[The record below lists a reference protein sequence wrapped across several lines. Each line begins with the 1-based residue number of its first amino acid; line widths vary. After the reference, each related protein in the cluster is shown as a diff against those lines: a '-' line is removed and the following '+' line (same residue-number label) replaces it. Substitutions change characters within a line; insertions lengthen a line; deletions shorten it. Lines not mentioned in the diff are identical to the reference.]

1 MKILHVISQKPSDT
15 GSGVYAINVIRQ
27 LENMGYKQALI
38 CAIEEKENI
47 EISNIDVYPVKF
59 SSKNIPF
66 NVVGMSDSMPY
77 KSTKYSDLSS
87 QQLKCFKQ
95 EFYNVIEKANREFDP
110 DIIICHHLYLVTA
123 LVVSIVK
130 NKKVFGICHST
141 DLRQIRSHDMEKN
154 FIIDN
159 IKKLHGIFAL
169 HDSCKEQIKEIFKIS
184 HEKIYVTGIGFDN
197 EMFFDKKL
205 RNNENIEIVFTG
217 KICYAKGLKS
227 MYNAFNSLV
236 ESYPKV
242 RLNIVGMGDG
252 EEYSDIIKLYGNCKG
267 KVKFL
272 GKLSHEELSNLY
284 SRSHIFILPSFY
296 EGLPLVI
303 VEALA
308 SGLYVVA
315 SDISGVKSWL
325 GNNITSSGRIEFVSL
340 PSMKSIDEPV
350 ERELPEYEN
359 NLCEALKNMIY
370 KIENNN
376 RVNIDVSSLSWS
388 GLANKILEIID

>member
-27 LENMGYKQALI
+27 LENMGHKQALI
-38 CAIEEKENI
+38 CAIEEEENI
-47 EISNIDVYPVKF
+47 EISDIDVYPVKF
-59 SSKNIPF
+59 SSGNIPF

-77 KSTKYSDLSS
+77 KSTKYSELSS

-95 EFYNVIEKANREFDP
+95 EFCNVIEKANREFNP

-141 DLRQIRSHDMEKN
+141 DLRQIMSHGMEKN

-169 HDSCKEQIKEIFKIS
+169 HNSCKEQIKEIFNIS

-205 RNNENIEIVFTG
+205 RKNENIEIVFTG

-267 KVKFL
+267 KVKFW

-325 GNNITSSGRIEFVSL
+325 GNNITSSGKIKFVSL

-350 ERELPEYEN
+350 ERELPEYES